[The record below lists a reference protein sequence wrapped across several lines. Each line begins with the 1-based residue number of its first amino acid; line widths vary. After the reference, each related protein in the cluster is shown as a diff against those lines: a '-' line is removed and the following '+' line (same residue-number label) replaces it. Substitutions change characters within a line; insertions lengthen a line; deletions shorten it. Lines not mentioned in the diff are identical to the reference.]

1 MLVISLLLIAIIAAA
16 GTAALVK
23 GFLESQQMAGPESVI
38 IEEMAPA
45 PEKITHVL
53 VAKAILVPGDA
64 ISAGDISF
72 KPWPEDMLSKN
83 YVVSET
89 PDDKALS
96 DFVGT
101 VARVNIPAGVP
112 LTREMVFRRSEAGFL
127 TGILSPGMRA
137 VSVAVQPQTGASG
150 FIMPGDYVDV
160 IVTYNFT
167 SPEEGQGSR
176 PVARETQAQEQAKQ
190 KQKRKPNRKR
200 ESKRNRNQK
209 RKRARTHRL

>member
-1 MLVISLLLIAIIAAA
+1 MRILVISLLFIAIIAAA

-160 IVTYNFT
+160 IVTYNF
-167 SPEEGQGSR
+167 
-176 PVARETQAQEQAKQ
+176 
-190 KQKRKPNRKR
+190 
-200 ESKRNRNQK
+200 
-209 RKRARTHRL
+209 